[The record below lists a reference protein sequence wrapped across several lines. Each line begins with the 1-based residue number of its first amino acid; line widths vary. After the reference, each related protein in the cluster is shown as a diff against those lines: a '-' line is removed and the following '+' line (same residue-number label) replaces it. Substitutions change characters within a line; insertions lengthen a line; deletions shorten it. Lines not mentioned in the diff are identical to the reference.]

1 MKQLSNEL
9 LNDIIEQTC
18 TIQAIPAPTFHEN
31 KRAAFFFQ
39 QFTLRKL
46 IDVQMDAAGNVLG
59 RIPGYKSARPLVV
72 SAHMDTVHPEGISL
86 DIQKT
91 TDRIIGPGIGDNALG
106 LASILGL
113 VQWLQASNTKLP
125 GDLWLVANVAEE
137 GLGDLRGMQE
147 VVKRFGDT
155 PLAYLVIEGLGI
167 GRILHRGLGVER
179 YRIST
184 HTAGGHSWV
193 DFGTPSAIHEL
204 CKIVSRLTTLSVPRR
219 PCTSWNVGVI
229 HGGTSVN
236 TIASE
241 AWLELDLRSEEKSAL
256 GNLVAEV
263 HAIVQAAQ
271 NEDIQVKI
279 EQIGKRMAG
288 EIPANHPLV
297 LLAQNALQE
306 LHIESRL
313 DIASTDA
320 NWPLGQGLPAICIGI
335 TLGNHAHTKEEYI
348 LTNPITQGMQQ
359 LCAIVTR
366 AWSVLS

>member
-1 MKQLSNEL
+1 MKRLSSKL

-31 KRAAFFFQ
+31 KRAAYFFH
-39 QFTLRKL
+39 QFSLCQLT
-46 IDVQMDAAGNVLG
+46 DVQIDAAGNVLG
-59 RIPGYKSARPLVV
+59 RLPGNSAARPLVV

-91 TDRIIGPGIGDNALG
+91 TDRIVGPGIGDNALG

-113 VQWLQASNTKLP
+113 VQSLQASNTKLP

-147 VVKRFGDT
+147 VVKRFGNE
-155 PLAYLVIEGLGI
+155 PLAYLVVEGLGI

-184 HTAGGHSWV
+184 HTTGGHSWV
-193 DFGTPSAIHEL
+193 DFGAPSAIHEL
-204 CKIVSRLTTLSVPRR
+204 CEIVSRLTTLSVPRS
-219 PCTSWNVGVI
+219 PSTSWNVGVI
-229 HGGTSVN
+229 NGGTSVN

-241 AWLELDLRSEEKSAL
+241 ACLELDLRSEDKCTL
-256 GNLVAEV
+256 DNLVTDV
-263 HAIVQAAQ
+263 HAIVQSAQ
-271 NEDIQVKI
+271 RKDVKVEI
-279 EQIGKRMAG
+279 ERIGKRLAG
-288 EIPANHPLV
+288 EIPASHPLV
-297 LLAQNALQE
+297 ILAQSALQE
-306 LHIESRL
+306 LHLESRL

-335 TLGNHAHTKEEYI
+335 TLGNHVHTKEEYI
-348 LTNPITQGMQQ
+348 LTNPIIQGMQQ
-359 LCAIVTR
+359 LCSIVTR